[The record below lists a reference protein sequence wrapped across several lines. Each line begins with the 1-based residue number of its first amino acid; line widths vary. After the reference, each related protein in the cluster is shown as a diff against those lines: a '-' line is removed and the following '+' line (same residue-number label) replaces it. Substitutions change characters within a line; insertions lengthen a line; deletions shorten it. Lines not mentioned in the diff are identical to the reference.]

1 MYNDL
6 MQKYKEIRSLTWSMK
21 CLQILIK
28 MNADILYTQ
37 ICAYAQISRDEFE
50 LFFNLFYL
58 KKGEFHYI
66 ADKALTWKSWGFF
79 V

>member
-1 MYNDL
+1 MNRNTGKRNRNMYNDL
-6 MQKYKEIRSLTWSMK
+6 MQKYKEIRSFAWSMK

-37 ICAYAQISRDEFE
+37 ICAYGQISRDEFE

-58 KKGEFHYI
+58 KKGSSI
-66 ADKALTWKSWGFF
+66 T
-79 V
+79 